1 MTTLQAKLA
10 DLLSKATAHTPDT
23 AAFEQLDIDVDA
35 LSPEELVLYATLA
48 RLHRLVD
55 RNYESISADH
65 LMNMATL
72 QGADR
77 MVDVA
82 DADYLM
88 DLNLS
93 YAKISQLAEEMIA
106 AASKFKIQPPQ
117 TWLDFRDGQF
127 DFQAELQRGNTE

>member
-1 MTTLQAKLA
+1 MSTLQAKLA
-10 DLLSKATAHTPDT
+10 DLLSKAAAAHET
-23 AAFEQLDIDVDA
+23 AAFEQLDIDVNA

-55 RNYESISADH
+55 KNYQSISADH
-65 LMNMATL
+65 LMNMATM

-88 DLNLS
+88 NLNLS

-106 AASKFKIQPPQ
+106 AANKFKIQPPQ
-117 TWLDFRDGQF
+117 TWLEFRDGQF